1 MRRFFTTVIILALLL
16 GGGFWLYQ
24 AVINREIYI
33 NDWFVGGMIRGV
45 DVSSYQ
51 QNVDF
56 AKLYDQGIEFV
67 FIKATEGSSHQD
79 PSFAEKW
86 QHVQESNLLSG
97 AYHYFSY
104 KSSGASQAQNFINA
118 VGDLSGRL
126 LPVVDLELTPEE
138 VINPPDKTEVVLSLK
153 AFLAVIEEEY
163 NIKPIL
169 YSRQDYYEKYL
180 AEDFSEYP
188 RWVTNV
194 FFPVFIEAGDNW
206 VIWQYNDQGIL
217 DGYSGEEHIDLN
229 VLNRK
234 SSLEDIKVK

>member
-86 QHVQESNLLSG
+86 QRVQESNLLSG

-104 KSSGASQAQNFINA
+104 KSRA
-118 VGDLSGRL
+118 
-126 LPVVDLELTPEE
+126 
-138 VINPPDKTEVVLSLK
+138 
-153 AFLAVIEEEY
+153 Y
-163 NIKPIL
+163 
-169 YSRQDYYEKYL
+169 
-180 AEDFSEYP
+180 
-188 RWVTNV
+188 
-194 FFPVFIEAGDNW
+194 
-206 VIWQYNDQGIL
+206 
-217 DGYSGEEHIDLN
+217 
-229 VLNRK
+229 
-234 SSLEDIKVK
+234 